1 MLLIHQ
7 IKRRNKM
14 KAIAMVE
21 LPDDAFDDETWGDGK
36 WMIDD
41 EGAIRYKED
50 DAWMHYKDIDGI
62 ELRPLPEM
70 KEETVMFQT
79 SNYDVDWYEDSYAV
93 AYNDCLRDVLGE
105 TE

>member
-1 MLLIHQ
+1 MIGE
-7 IKRRNKM
+7 KKM
-14 KAIAMVE
+14 KAIAIVE
-21 LPDDAFDDETWGDGK
+21 LPNDAFDDEAWGDGK
-36 WMIDD
+36 WIIDD
-41 EGAIRYKED
+41 LGIIRYMKD
-50 DAWMHYKDIDGI
+50 DAWMFFKDIDVDGI